1 MVSANKHGLTYALPD
16 GRFSCMD
23 GTELPVASSS
33 HD

>member
-23 GTELPVASSS
+23 GTELP
-33 HD
+33 DQP